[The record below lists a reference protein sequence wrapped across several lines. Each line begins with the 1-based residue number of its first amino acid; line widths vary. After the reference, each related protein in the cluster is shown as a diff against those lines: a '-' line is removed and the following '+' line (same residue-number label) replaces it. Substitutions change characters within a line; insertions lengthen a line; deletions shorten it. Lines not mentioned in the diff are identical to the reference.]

1 MNDMNPDTGSLER
14 GRPVSVTHLVLGL
27 VFLGLAGMWLLAAA
41 TDVSAPD
48 PKISG
53 PVVLI
58 AAGVIGLAASL
69 ANARR
74 RRSRQHSYDNDND
87 PSHLENR

>member
-1 MNDMNPDTGSLER
+1 MNDIRDNQDNRLDTT

-27 VFLGLAGMWLLAAA
+27 VFLGIAGMWLLAAA
-41 TDVSAPD
+41 TDISGPD
-48 PKISG
+48 LTISG

-58 AAGVIGLAASL
+58 AAGVIGLAASV

-74 RRSRQHSYDNDND
+74 RRTAAQAYDPYHSQ
-87 PSHLENR
+87 EQ